1 MGVLGVSGASS
12 KSRTGFLFVLPTLLV
27 LGALIVYPLISTIV
41 LSVTD
46 PRGNWVGWENF
57 EFLATDPS
65 AWQAL
70 VNTII
75 YVGGSVLLQM
85 VLGTYAGIVLNQ
97 PFRGRGFV
105 RSIVLIPWV
114 IPGIVAATTWAW
126 MYHTDFGIINYMLSQ
141 IGLISGNQG
150 WLTNPRTVLPAL
162 IVVNTWKMVP
172 FVAVMVMAGL
182 QGIDRSLY
190 EAARVDGATFVDE
203 VRYITLPNLKP
214 ILFSTVMLLTI
225 WGFNAFTIIYTMTG
239 GGPADSSLI
248 IPLHIFR
255 VAFEFFD
262 FNLAAAESIVLFVML
277 AALIGLYIRFFSP
290 SEEV

>member
-150 WLTNPRTVLPAL
+150 WLTNPRTVLP
-162 IVVNTWKMVP
+162 
-172 FVAVMVMAGL
+172 
-182 QGIDRSLY
+182 R
-190 EAARVDGATFVDE
+190 
-203 VRYITLPNLKP
+203 
-214 ILFSTVMLLTI
+214 
-225 WGFNAFTIIYTMTG
+225 
-239 GGPADSSLI
+239 
-248 IPLHIFR
+248 
-255 VAFEFFD
+255 
-262 FNLAAAESIVLFVML
+262 
-277 AALIGLYIRFFSP
+277 
-290 SEEV
+290 